1 MWSKTPNFI
10 LPLRPGWYFKSEKRA
25 PPEAEPKG
33 WVVQNPV
40 QPETGPAVLDPIPSK
55 GMLITLD
62 SASVHS
68 RPNPAFPVTVPFG
81 AWAKSAEP
89 RTIRMPS
96 PLPGRVA
103 RLFWIVVDA
112 ICTVDRVV
120 RMRPATA
127 FPLMTAS
134 RMDIEEPRK
143 PEMPPCDAGLPLP
156 DTMFP
161 PTISA
166 LAEVKLIPLPVG
178 LPVPLPVI

>member
-103 RLFWIVVDA
+103 GDLIHRDQGGRAEDDVNSVYRVGADHVACPDIKVVDA
-112 ICTVDRVV
+112 DSGAAAVEDAYPHPAAVADLRIDHGGARAVDCYPVARVV
-120 RMRPATA
+120 DDRAA
-127 FPLMTAS
+127 
-134 RMDIEEPRK
+134 
-143 PEMPPCDAGLPLP
+143 
-156 DTMFP
+156 
-161 PTISA
+161 
-166 LAEVKLIPLPVG
+166 
-178 LPVPLPVI
+178 